1 MTMLLRSIAET
12 LSAVIPVCA
21 LFSWAIFLFLLVQ
34 NRKNLSELTS
44 KAGGAAYGW
53 LAAIVLFS
61 LALRLLVPPIQ
72 HVMYLD
78 EPWYMEAAKHILQTG
93 HPGDYPKSIGWPF
106 LLSGLFF
113 VFGINNWVA
122 LYGMIVIGALSA
134 AAVFFLTLLLTNKK
148 TTALFAALLISLQ
161 PVHIRWSATAE
172 TNVVSLFMVCLAV
185 TACVL
190 YFQKKTRALFWL
202 SLSTICLAAQFRPEN
217 YILFLLF
224 PAGNWI
230 LGEKNTIKFP
240 ASCALAWLLFIAL
253 SLPNLVQVL
262 HYYSSLNFSEVAEYA
277 GSRGANWSIQ
287 NLFYNT
293 RHYGISIFNGSMQ
306 PFLFSFLSLIGAAL
320 LFIKDRKIFSFLCLW
335 FGFWWAAYF
344 SSWIKTLGGEDAL
357 LGKGRIF
364 LSFYPVLSVFAA
376 SALSE
381 GLVFFTQKIKRPS
394 AQIATRVLVVG
405 LLIGAF
411 LPYADPVSKMFGGEG
426 HRLETR
432 IPELAEKDVPSGCL
446 IIANHPVI
454 LQSTTQLNVLDLNA
468 FLEDHAKRNDVL
480 RSTDCVLFFDDL
492 ICEMSAAERDLCRIM
507 KSSYRMEEYR
517 SYDQGKARY
526 TFYKILP

>member
-1 MTMLLRSIAET
+1 MFLRSIAET
-12 LSAVIPVCA
+12 LSAAIPACA
-21 LFSWAIFLFLLVQ
+21 LFSWIIFLFLLAQ
-34 NRKNLSELTS
+34 NRKNLSEFAS

-53 LAAIVLFS
+53 LAVIVLFS

-93 HPGDYPKSIGWPF
+93 HSGDYPKSIGWPF
-106 LLSGLFF
+106 LLSSFFF
-113 VFGINNWVA
+113 VFGTNNWVA

-134 AAVFFLTLLLTNKK
+134 AAVFFLTFAITNKK
-148 TTALFAALLISLQ
+148 TTAIFAALLIGLQ
-161 PVHIRWSATAE
+161 PIHIRWSATAE

-185 TACVL
+185 TACSL
-190 YFQKKTRALFWL
+190 YFQKKTRAFFWL
-202 SLSTICLAAQFRPEN
+202 SLSAICLAAQFRPEN

-230 LGEKNTIKFP
+230 LGEKNNVTPPVSYVF
-240 ASCALAWLLFIAL
+240 AWLLFIAL
-253 SLPNLVQVL
+253 SLPNLAQVL
-262 HYYSSLNFSEVAEYA
+262 HYYSSLNFSEVAEYT
-277 GSRGANWSIQ
+277 GIRGANWSLQ

-306 PFLFSFLSLIGAAL
+306 PLLFSFLSLIGAIL
-320 LFIKDRKIFSFLCLW
+320 LLIKDRKIFSFLCLW
-335 FGFWWAAYF
+335 LGFWWAAYF

-357 LGKGRIF
+357 LGKGRIV
-364 LSFYPVLSVFAA
+364 LSFYPVLGIFAA

-394 AQIATRVLVVG
+394 AQTAMRILIVG
-405 LLIGAF
+405 LLISSC
-411 LPYADPVSKMFGGEG
+411 LPYVDPVSKMFGGDG

-432 IPELAEKDVPSGCL
+432 VPELAEKDIPSGCL
-446 IIANHPVI
+446 IIANHPTI
-454 LQSTTQLNVLDLNA
+454 LRSTTELNVVDLSF
-468 FLEDHAKRNDVL
+468 FLENHAERGNIL

-492 ICEMSAAERDLCRIM
+492 ICQMSAAEGELCGIM